1 MKKLLFA
8 VFTLCGAVLFAESL
22 VLTPENCTVRPF
34 NKEAKAEYKDGVWI
48 ISGPVRILSKEK
60 IAVDDTKKYRLS
72 GTVKTVDGAAP
83 ATLCIGFVPQTA
95 KGREIS
101 GMNLLKVDKS
111 YGTLVEAVKPGDT
124 VLKVRPDAEEGA
136 AWSKPVTGCH
146 VALDAKKDLSDLP
159 NFRLGINVSKS
170 EVVDG
175 VQVLTLAYK
184 LSYAMP
190 AGTMIRLHR
199 GGGDSMHAAFR
210 GKKYTD
216 QPTFFAGTVTGR
228 TMGWNY
234 NVWPVNAAD
243 CRVQVLANWVDPAG
257 KVEIR
262 DLKLDIL
269 Q

>member
-1 MKKLLFA
+1 MKKLLFG
-8 VFTLCGAVLFAESL
+8 VFALCSAVLFAESL
-22 VLTPENCTVRPF
+22 VLTPENCVIKPYKNSGT
-34 NKEAKAEYKDGVWI
+34 AEYKDGAWI
-48 ISGPVRILSKEK
+48 ISGPVQILSKEK
-60 IAVDDTKKYRLS
+60 IAVDETKKYRLS
-72 GTVKTVDGAAP
+72 GTVKAVDGTEP
-83 ATLCIGFVPQTA
+83 ATLCIGFAPQTA
-95 KGREIS
+95 QGQVIA
-101 GMNLLKVDKS
+101 GMHLLKVDKS

-124 VLKVRPDAEEGA
+124 VLKVRPDAEDGA

-159 NFRLGINVSKS
+159 NFRLGINVRKS

-190 AGTMIRLHR
+190 AGTMVRLHR
-199 GGGDSMHAAFR
+199 GGGDSMHSAFR

-216 QPTFFAGTVTGR
+216 QPMFFAGTVTGR

-243 CRVQVLANWVDPAG
+243 CRVQVLANWVAPAS
-257 KVEIR
+257 KVEVR

-269 Q
+269 P